1 MIASWIACFCDKKYV
16 TNFLQL
22 RNLNIPYSPVSLTKV
37 SLPVLQYP
45 LLYIIFQYLGK
56 ESMCSQTMEMLIK
69 NFYRH
74 PGTALYNTMVSGFDS
89 YYRFAFKKV
98 QRPPIW

>member
-1 MIASWIACFCDKKYV
+1 
-16 TNFLQL
+16 
-22 RNLNIPYSPVSLTKV
+22 
-37 SLPVLQYP
+37 
-45 LLYIIFQYLGK
+45 
-56 ESMCSQTMEMLIK
+56 MCSQTMEMLIK

-74 PGTALYNTMVSGFDS
+74 PCTALYNTMVSGFDS